1 MFTGLIEGT
10 GTIKALQP
18 VSKGFSIQIES
29 NFYLED
35 IKVGDSIA
43 VDGVCLTV
51 VSFTSKE
58 FRADLS
64 PETISRTTFKFR
76 KPGDLVNL
84 ERALKMGDPLGGHL
98 VTGHIDGVGQIK
110 KITPLGNFFSLE
122 IQVPKDLS
130 PFLVPKGSIA
140 IDGISL
146 TINEVKEE
154 VVTLMIIPHT
164 YKVTTLHTKKVGDY
178 VNIEIDIIAKMVYNF
193 VKPYLKTFE
202 KEPLSTLELLEKTGF
217 I

>member
-29 NFYLED
+29 SFYLKD

-76 KPGDLVNL
+76 KPGDSVNL
-84 ERALKMGDPLGGHL
+84 ERALKVGDSLGGHL

-154 VVTLMIIPHT
+154 IVTLMIIPHT

-202 KEPLSTLELLEKTGF
+202 KEPISTLELLEKTGF